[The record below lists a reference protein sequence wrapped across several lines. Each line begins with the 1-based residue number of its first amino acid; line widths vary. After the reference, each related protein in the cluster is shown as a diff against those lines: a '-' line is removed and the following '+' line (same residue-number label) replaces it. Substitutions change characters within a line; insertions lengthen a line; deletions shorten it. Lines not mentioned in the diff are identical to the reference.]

1 MQSLLLTATMKQKC
15 LMQSLLLNR
24 PVCVQMEEQSDGDG
38 NDSGGVNGVYSN
50 PELRWSSQRRL
61 RAPTRKRDR
70 DQEVDDTDM

>member
-1 MQSLLLTATMKQKC
+1 MAG
-15 LMQSLLLNR
+15 
-24 PVCVQMEEQSDGDG
+24 CVQMEEQSDGEG
-38 NDSGGVNGVYSN
+38 NDSGGVNGAYSN